1 MKIISLKVKGRPDPF
16 DKKEAHMLFGK
27 KMAFLVMFAGVC
39 IFLIVGYA
47 VGGMKIQLNNGK
59 VIDVPVNKK
68 DIFSITFDNG
78 LKSTGLINWDF
89 ETGDLKGWTKTGTA
103 FDFQPT
109 YGDNPTAR
117 HRGQPSNHQ
126 GQYLIGGYEK
136 RPRPSGPAGQTQGDG
151 PQGTLVSQSFKI
163 TQPFIDFLIEGGCD
177 INKVRVELLIDGQ
190 VVYKT
195 TGKCTE
201 TMVQVSWNVMQFV
214 GKTAQVRI
222 VDNSSGG
229 WGHINFDD
237 LKFN

>member
-1 MKIISLKVKGRPDPF
+1 MFL
-16 DKKEAHMLFGK
+16 GK
-27 KMAFLVMFAGVC
+27 KMALLVMLVGVC
-39 IFLIVGYA
+39 IFLIAGYA
-47 VGGMKIQLNNGK
+47 VGGMKIQLTNGA
-59 VIDVPVNKK
+59 VINVPINKE

-78 LKSTGLINWDF
+78 LKSTVLITWDF

-126 GQYLIGGYEK
+126 GQYWIGGFEK
-136 RPRPSGPAGQTQGDG
+136 RPRSPDPAGHIQGDG
-151 PQGTLVSQSFKI
+151 PQGTLVSQPFKI
-163 TQPFIDFLIEGGCD
+163 TKPFIDFLIGGGCD
-177 INKVRVELLIDGQ
+177 INKVRVELLIDRQ

-201 TMVQVSWNVMQFV
+201 TMARVSWNVMQFV
-214 GKTAQVRI
+214 GKTAQVRL

-237 LKFN
+237 LKLN